1 LKHNPKHRVRFFL
14 SWIMG
19 RAEDDIPSPIT
30 LPLTMIKEED
40 CQVIL
45 ICTHKEGTR

>member
-1 LKHNPKHRVRFFL
+1 
-14 SWIMG
+14 MG

-40 CQVIL
+40 CHLPSNSNMYTQGRDEMIYL
-45 ICTHKEGTR
+45 SKIKQ